1 MWYVGCVY
9 LGRQI
14 LYLHGWPGCEVSG
27 RVVLE
32 HVQTSG
38 RFALSHACL
47 KGWTARCF
55 RQQSDSLVA
64 TLWPCYIPFVV
75 WVVSSCFQYKIQR
88 HPSQI
93 QRYGRRLRQNSDMQ
107 DALCSYVRSSIV
119 RCSVWFCS
127 IRFVSFSYICV
138 VRFIVVLELV
148 WFGLVWSRL
157 T

>member
-75 WVVSSCFQYKIQR
+75 PLDS
-88 HPSQI
+88 
-93 QRYGRRLRQNSDMQ
+93 
-107 DALCSYVRSSIV
+107 VR
-119 RCSVWFCS
+119 FG
-127 IRFVSFSYICV
+127 V
-138 VRFIVVLELV
+138 VRFGSCFICAVRLIVVLELV
-148 WFGLVWSRL
+148 WFGLVWFGFGL
-157 T
+157 V